1 MKNNAV
7 RTFYGLSV
15 LAGSAL
21 VMALSTPA
29 EVNAQ
34 APGANVCLN
43 VTEIRNTEV
52 QDMRTIIYRMWNG
65 DVWRNDLAFACPDLV
80 QHSAGG
86 YTQNVPI
93 GGWVCARRQTITTQT
108 GTVCRLG
115 NFTRIN

>member
-1 MKNNAV
+1 MKHAV

-21 VMALSTPA
+21 VIALSAPA

-43 VTEIRNTEV
+43 VTEIRTTEV

-65 DVWRNDLAFACPDLV
+65 EVWRNDLAFACPDLV
-80 QHSAGG
+80 QHSGGG

-93 GGWVCARRQTITTQT
+93 GGLICARRQTITTQT

>member
-21 VMALSTPA
+21 VMALSASA

-34 APGANVCLN
+34 APGANVCLI
-43 VTEIRNTEV
+43 VTEIRTTEV

-80 QHSAGG
+80 FHSAGG
-86 YTQNVPI
+86 YAQVVRN
-93 GGWVCARRQTITTQT
+93 GQVCARQQTITTQT

>member
-1 MKNNAV
+1 MKHAV

-21 VMALSTPA
+21 VIALSTPA

-34 APGANVCLN
+34 AAGPTFCLT

-80 QHSAGG
+80 QHSAGQ
-86 YTQNVPI
+86 YTQVVNNGKI
-93 GGWVCARRQTITTQT
+93 CARHQTFTTQN

-115 NFTRIN
+115 LFTRIN